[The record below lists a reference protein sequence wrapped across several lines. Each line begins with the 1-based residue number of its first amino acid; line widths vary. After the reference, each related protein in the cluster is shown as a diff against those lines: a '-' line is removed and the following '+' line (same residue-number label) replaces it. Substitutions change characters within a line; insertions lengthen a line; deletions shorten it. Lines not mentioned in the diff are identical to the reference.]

1 MSTSANFDIPAAP
14 QIAAL
19 QNNAA
24 PNNTAQAKSR
34 TRPVAAAARPPKVDE
49 SKMSTTYANF
59 CRVTGTPEELII
71 DFGLNTQ
78 PLGENGEVIAVTERV
93 VMNYFTAKRLL
104 QALGMSVAR
113 HEQVFG
119 PLETNVLKRV
129 AKE

>member
-1 MSTSANFDIPAAP
+1 MTTAANFEIPTAPPAAP
-14 QIAAL
+14 Q
-19 QNNAA
+19 NNAA
-24 PNNTAQAKSR
+24 SNNAAQAKAQ
-34 TRPVAAAARPPKVDE
+34 VRPPIVDE
-49 SKMSTTYANF
+49 SKMSATYANF

-78 PLGENGEVIAVTERV
+78 PIGEPGGVVPVTERV

-119 PLETNVLKRV
+119 PLETNVLKRAV
-129 AKE
+129 KE